1 MARIGYARVS
11 TTGQSLE
18 VQLSKLKDAHCDRI
32 FQEKRSGTTASRPEF
47 QSCMNYLREG
57 DSLIVT
63 RLDRLARSVLHLS
76 QVAQR
81 LEKEKINFIVI
92 DQNINTNYST
102 GRLMFNMLASIAEFE
117 NDLRAERQAEGIAK
131 AKEKGVKFGRPIKL
145 TDKIKQAI
153 YSRRL
158 AGATIGQLKKEFSVG
173 EASIYRSI
181 KKCKTTQDETTPV
194 LKTTKVKL
202 WLQVENNSKF
212 VRGKGKTR
220 KEIEDNY
227 LSDYDCKK
235 HEKDGWKYELTF
247 RYTDDE
253 DLERQIYEL
262 ADEMESVASLRN
274 GFTECSFDE
283 VGTGRSWL

>member
-47 QSCMNYLREG
+47 QSCMKYLREG
-57 DSLIVT
+57 DILIVT

-145 TDKIKQAI
+145 TNKIKKAI

-194 LKTTKVKL
+194 LKTTKVRL

-220 KEIEDNY
+220 KEIEDYY

-235 HEKDGWKYELTF
+235 LEKDGWKYELTF

-253 DLERQIYEL
+253 DLEHQIYEL

-274 GFTECSFDE
+274 GFTECSFAE
-283 VGTGRSWL
+283 VGTDRSWL

>member
-11 TTGQSLE
+11 TTGQSLD

-57 DSLIVT
+57 DILIVT

-131 AKEKGVKFGRPIKL
+131 AKEN
-145 TDKIKQAI
+145 A
-153 YSRRL
+153 
-158 AGATIGQLKKEFSVG
+158 
-173 EASIYRSI
+173 
-181 KKCKTTQDETTPV
+181 
-194 LKTTKVKL
+194 
-202 WLQVENNSKF
+202 
-212 VRGKGKTR
+212 
-220 KEIEDNY
+220 
-227 LSDYDCKK
+227 
-235 HEKDGWKYELTF
+235 
-247 RYTDDE
+247 
-253 DLERQIYEL
+253 
-262 ADEMESVASLRN
+262 
-274 GFTECSFDE
+274 
-283 VGTGRSWL
+283 